1 MLTPIDIQN
10 HQLKSRMGF
19 YDKKDTDDFI
29 ESVQSNYEQLYKE
42 NHNLKEQMTALS
54 DGIQYY
60 KQMEGT
66 LQQTLAMAEKAAAET
81 LEKSKTAA
89 SRVEQ
94 EARAKADTML
104 GRAKAEA
111 DALVE
116 EAKQK
121 ADTLTRESEERAERL
136 TRESEE
142 KAEALTKESEE
153 KARRVTGES
162 RQEADKILFQSRA
175 DAEKRIS
182 DARTEAEKLIS
193 DARYKSETLLS
204 ESKSKATKLLS
215 ESKTRAEMLLSES
228 KKTADHTITKARTVV
243 ETAVSEAQGKAQKI
257 TADAKVKADRI
268 MTSTKADAHDIV
280 KEARENTEEIMS
292 ETNLN
297 LKDLSLTMKK
307 LMKNYKEYKKRY
319 HSMLKTQL
327 ERLEN
332 SKDDIDIEGLES
344 LLESRQVILAESQ
357 EAVTKKANEMSDH
370 ADELR
375 ITDED
380 IKEETSI
387 NAVDDLLAE
396 LGSFDSMATEETEIN
411 TLDINSFI
419 ERTMADSVPPKI
431 NFSDEIS
438 LTEKAS
444 PLDETPP
451 AEAEKET
458 EGLVNID
465 TSMFGSIAS
474 GINVDPQEAEVS
486 YNKEKEPV
494 SDAAED
500 DTKETVEEAVV
511 ETKTE
516 ETADDEGRLIKPA
529 KPMTFKEDPF
539 AASMLGTSFDDDDL
553 DMSSFGSDINIGQD
567 ETKIESEAAVAVEE
581 EAPVASKPEV
591 EETASQTTEET
602 VPDFAALAAEAL
614 RAEAEAMNAA
624 VDHEST
630 DFPSSAA
637 VDFTGAGSGSAADD
651 SAAFTSKQPFHIP
664 MPNFGNM
671 TDTAAEPEF
680 QSSGAVDNTYGSP
693 AQESAF
699 ESMGSTPSFDTMNSS
714 MFSGMSAGTYD
725 AAASE
730 SAFTSMSGDTYG
742 TETAEYSSS
751 QENVYQ
757 PETGSYQY
765 DAPTAAATEE
775 YANHQPT
782 SQEAFD
788 PQNYLTN
795 ESYFGSA
802 DNMPYSGNPA
812 DFNNGITGEADTQQE
827 MPEQAPV
834 DLFNTPSDIPIA
846 PANDEYAVSGNPAGT
861 DTGNGTPFTFID
873 ADVES

>member
-94 EARAKADTML
+94 ESRAKADTML

-116 EAKQK
+116 EAKRK
-121 ADTLTRESEERAERL
+121 ADAL

-142 KAEALTKESEE
+142 KAETLTRESTEKAEALTRESEE

-182 DARTEAEKLIS
+182 DARTEAEKLVS

-228 KKTADHTITKARTVV
+228 KKTADHTITKARTIV

-257 TADAKVKADRI
+257 TADAKQKADRI

-280 KEARENTEEIMS
+280 KETRENTEEIMS

-307 LMKNYKEYKKRY
+307 LMKNYEEYKKRY
-319 HSMLKTQL
+319 QDMLKTQL

-332 SKDDIDIEGLES
+332 DKYKIDIEGLED

-357 EAVTKKANEMSDH
+357 ESVTRKVNEMSDH
-370 ADELR
+370 AEELE
-375 ITDED
+375 ITDEE
-380 IKEETSI
+380 IREETTISS
-387 NAVDDLLAE
+387 VDDLLAE
-396 LGSFDSMATEETEIN
+396 LGSFDTLATEETEID

-419 ERTMADSVPPKI
+419 EKTMADSVPPEI
-431 NFSDEIS
+431 SLSQEIS
-438 LTEKAS
+438 LTEPAS
-444 PLDETPP
+444 PLGQGASLQQTLEEDKRP
-451 AEAEKET
+451 

-465 TSMFGSIAS
+465 TSMFGSTAS

-486 YNKEKEPV
+486 YNKVE
-494 SDAAED
+494 
-500 DTKETVEEAVV
+500 ETVSEKA
-511 ETKTE
+511 E
-516 ETADDEGRLIKPA
+516 ETAEQESKDETAVESKTESAPSEDEDRLIKPA

-539 AASMLGTSFDDDDL
+539 AASMLGTSFDDDDMEL
-553 DMSSFGSDINIGQD
+553 NSFGSDIGFGQEEMSTEPQTD
-567 ETKIESEAAVAVEE
+567 EAEQKASSEAQPETDQQPSSGTEASSNEE
-581 EAPVASKPEV
+581 
-591 EETASQTTEET
+591 

-624 VDHEST
+624 AANQET
-630 DFPSSAA
+630 KDFSS
-637 VDFTGAGSGSAADD
+637 GQSY
-651 SAAFTSKQPFHIP
+651 QIP
-664 MPNFGNM
+664 MPDFSRV
-671 TDTAAEPEF
+671 TDTADKPDF
-680 QSSGAVDNTYGSP
+680 SSMGGEEQVYGSP
-693 AQESAF
+693 VQESNYDSA
-699 ESMGSTPSFDTMNSS
+699 GDAVSFDTMNSS
-714 MFSGMSAGTYD
+714 AFHDMSAGTRTYEP
-725 AAASE
+725 AAE
-730 SAFTSMSGDTYG
+730 PAFTSMSGNAYG
-742 TETAEYSSS
+742 TDNTEYMAS
-751 QENVYQ
+751 QDSMTYQ
-757 PETGSYQY
+757 QPDMGSYQY
-765 DAPTAAATEE
+765 DSPTEAAAAAEKFGDHE
-775 YANHQPT
+775 PT
-782 SQEAFD
+782 IQETYD

-795 ESYFGSA
+795 ETYFGSA
-802 DNMPYSGNPA
+802 DNVPYSGNVA
-812 DFNNGITGEADTQQE
+812 DFNNGITGEEETPQQVQE
-827 MPEQAPV
+827 EAPV
-834 DLFNTPSDIPIA
+834 DLFNTPSDVPIA
-846 PANDEYAVSGNPAGT
+846 AANDEFAVSGNPAGT
-861 DTGNGTPFTFID
+861 DAGNGTPFTFID
-873 ADVES
+873 ADIES